1 MKLIIAIVN
10 NDDAYT
16 VSTMLR
22 KANFPVTKISSTGGF
37 LMSGNTTFLLG
48 VADSD
53 VEAVIDIISKN
64 SKKRVLP
71 APIDL
76 NFGAST
82 VMPFPAEVT
91 VGGATIF
98 VLNIEDYRHV

>member
-1 MKLIIAIVN
+1 MKLILAIVN
-10 NDDAYT
+10 NDDAFT
-16 VSTMLR
+16 VSSSLR
-22 KANFPVTKISSTGGF
+22 KANFPATKISSTGGF

-48 VADSD
+48 VGDDD
-53 VEAVIDIISKN
+53 VEPVIDIISKN

-71 APIDL
+71 APVD
-76 NFGAST
+76 FSYGGSAVS
-82 VMPFPAEVT
+82 PFPAEVT